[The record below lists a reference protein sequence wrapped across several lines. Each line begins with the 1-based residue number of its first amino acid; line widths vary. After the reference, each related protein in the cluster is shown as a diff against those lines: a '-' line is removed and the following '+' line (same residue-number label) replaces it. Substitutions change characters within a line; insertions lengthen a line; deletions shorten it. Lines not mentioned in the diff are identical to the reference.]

1 VTDVFC
7 DNDNNKIY
15 VSLDYITSSARKI
28 SPYDKPILE
37 LKDGR
42 WIPTK
47 IIEQI
52 FNASGTDKS
61 DNVFQYN
68 FSRFLKS
75 KNPPYLSLIFG
86 TAGLSFSSADPT
98 QFFMS
103 TENGWEKYD
112 AYNGLPVLD
121 LDNSTLISTA
131 KGIGFLTPSNSILFE
146 KEDGILDP
154 DVLIPD

>member
-1 VTDVFC
+1 
-7 DNDNNKIY
+7 
-15 VSLDYITSSARKI
+15 
-28 SPYDKPILE
+28 
-37 LKDGR
+37 
-42 WIPTK
+42 
-47 IIEQI
+47 
-52 FNASGTDKS
+52 
-61 DNVFQYN
+61 
-68 FSRFLKS
+68 KS

-154 DVLIPD
+154 DVLIPDLYADRNGLVWVSYSYSRIPTYLTLN